1 MRLKAAKV
9 ILGISL
15 FTSAL
20 SAHAIDSITCD
31 DCTLTKRQMQSK
43 AGGDGDYYFWDFKN
57 RRLYHMNVSGSG
69 GPLYR
74 AAAAPGGTKV
84 KEIML
89 TADEQAMFNAGMQ
102 LYDAN
107 GRSETVRVQAP
118 VYDSR
123 AALNSFGGAI
133 AAAPTQAIPLADP
146 PQTYPMNAMDAVTT
160 PAWREAAIAKTLSYD
175 NLGPLRFVG
184 ETLRVLVSGFSQA
197 VNITKLPSPFSIVTT
212 IPFPDGSYILVQY
225 TYQDHGYRY
234 IRGSGRDAAGNVI
247 PDGQKD
253 IASPDQASQ
262 TYIYPTGPLAAG
274 PGGEM
279 IRHLD
284 NLGVRWIGANSPPVY
299 VGFRIGCS
307 YTPSGAQCQV
317 NSLTP

>member
-1 MRLKAAKV
+1 MKHQHVHAAL
-9 ILGISL
+9 IL
-15 FTSAL
+15 
-20 SAHAIDSITCD
+20 HAIYNS
-31 DCTLTKRQMQSK
+31 R
-43 AGGDGDYYFWDFKN
+43 
-57 RRLYHMNVSGSG
+57 
-69 GPLYR
+69 
-74 AAAAPGGTKV
+74 
-84 KEIML
+84 KEL
-89 TADEQAMFNAGMQ
+89 KCVE
-102 LYDAN
+102 
-107 GRSETVRVQAP
+107 R
-118 VYDSR
+118 
-123 AALNSFGGAI
+123 
-133 AAAPTQAIPLADP
+133 
-146 PQTYPMNAMDAVTT
+146 
-160 PAWREAAIAKTLSYD
+160 
-175 NLGPLRFVG
+175 
-184 ETLRVLVSGFSQA
+184 
-197 VNITKLPSPFSIVTT
+197 
-212 IPFPDGSYILVQY
+212 YILVQY

>member
-57 RRLYHMNVSGSG
+57 RRLYHMNVSGSD

-107 GRSETVRVQAP
+107 GRSETVRVQRL
-118 VYDSR
+118 YMT
-123 AALNSFGGAI
+123 AALRSTHSVARSPQRPPRLYHSPI
-133 AAAPTQAIPLADP
+133 HLRPT
-146 PQTYPMNAMDAVTT
+146 
-160 PAWREAAIAKTLSYD
+160 R
-175 NLGPLRFVG
+175 
-184 ETLRVLVSGFSQA
+184 
-197 VNITKLPSPFSIVTT
+197 
-212 IPFPDGSYILVQY
+212 
-225 TYQDHGYRY
+225 
-234 IRGSGRDAAGNVI
+234 
-247 PDGQKD
+247 
-253 IASPDQASQ
+253 
-262 TYIYPTGPLAAG
+262 
-274 PGGEM
+274 
-279 IRHLD
+279 
-284 NLGVRWIGANSPPVY
+284 
-299 VGFRIGCS
+299 
-307 YTPSGAQCQV
+307 
-317 NSLTP
+317 